1 MSRVERRCGWWLML
15 LAGLLA
21 LVLALALAQALPPSL
36 QGRAE
41 QLPPPLRAQLQQ
53 RAATWEAWTPTQQR
67 AFRQRLQEWN
77 ALPRAQRGARRESYM
92 AWQALDSIDREQ
104 VQAARARYST
114 LPAEQQQALRARFAE
129 LDTNLRRGW
138 LLGPRLGADYAALQP
153 LLQQVPA
160 EQRLPLL
167 AALRDMDHV
176 GRANLAVL
184 VQRTPPQERDALR
197 RELLST
203 AAANRDAWLR
213 SRLEQ

>member
-1 MSRVERRCGWWLML
+1 MPRVERRRGWWLML

-21 LVLALALAQALPPSL
+21 LLTLALAQALPPSW
-36 QGRAE
+36 QERV
-41 QLPPPLRAQLQQ
+41 QRLPPPLRAQLQQ
-53 RAATWEAWTPTQQR
+53 RAAIWEGWTPALQQ
-67 AFRQRLQEWN
+67 AFRQRLAEWN
-77 ALPRAQRGARRESYM
+77 VLPRAQRGARRENYA
-92 AWQALDSIDREQ
+92 AWQALDSLDREQ

-114 LPAEQQQALRARFAE
+114 LPAKTQQALRARFAK
-129 LDTNLRRGW
+129 LDTSLRRGW

-153 LLQQVPA
+153 LLQLVPA

-167 AALRDMDHV
+167 AALRDLEPVD
-176 GRANLAVL
+176 RADLAVL

-203 AAANRDAWLR
+203 APANRGAWLR